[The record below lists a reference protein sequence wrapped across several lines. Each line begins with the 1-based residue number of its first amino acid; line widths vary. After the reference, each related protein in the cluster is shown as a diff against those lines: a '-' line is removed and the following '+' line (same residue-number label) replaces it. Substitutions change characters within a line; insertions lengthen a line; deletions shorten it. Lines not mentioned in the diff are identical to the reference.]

1 MNQQAVMDALVD
13 LLAAQA
19 RREQPQ
25 TMMEQMFAKL
35 ERLDRPTMVDKL
47 VGTLGTLDSKARGE
61 ALDEM
66 VKAAPRKSNV
76 RDTLCS
82 TAFRYR
88 IYALDNR

>member
-25 TMMEQMFAKL
+25 TMM
-35 ERLDRPTMVDKL
+35 DKL
-47 VGTLGTLDSKARGE
+47 VGTLGTLDAKARGE